1 MTDFEA
7 LRLPALT
14 GVDQAVHQYEECGI
28 IDGIPHD
35 SICSAPLLKVRD
47 EMPVAACPL
56 RTEHPSMISNARMR
70 KRTHTSIFARAF
82 SYQVFRTRLFKRFF
96 RFTRIRRYASSQKLA
111 CV

>member
-1 MTDFEA
+1 MLPRSPTACLISPRPDLSLSMTDFEA

-28 IDGIPHD
+28 IDGISHD

-56 RTEHPSMISNARMR
+56 RTEHDFKCQDAKAHAHQHFCSRLHISSVPYA
-70 KRTHTSIFARAF
+70 AF
-82 SYQVFRTRLFKRFF
+82 
-96 RFTRIRRYASSQKLA
+96 
-111 CV
+111 